1 MSVETAVS
9 GLITDVDQLNRLY
22 SQLFD
27 VPDEVQELI
36 RLLADSKA
44 RLTLSSRLLAKTSL
58 EESSNDN
65 DILTGK
71 AFNRFRSHLL
81 DLELFLDPEQ
91 WLHRSGVGAQNQH
104 SVRWDSFEHGDTQD
118 FCFHFKEY
126 IFQLD
131 SDCSTLITF
140 LNASVYGLHQV
151 NSIILIII

>member
-9 GLITDVDQLNRLY
+9 GLITDIDQLNRLY

-27 VPDEVQELI
+27 VPDEVRELI

-44 RLTLSSRLLAKTSL
+44 RLILSSRLLAKTSL
-58 EESSNDN
+58 EEPSNDN

-71 AFNRFRSHLL
+71 AFNHFRSCLL

-91 WLHRSGVGAQNQH
+91 WLHRSGAGAQNQH
-104 SVRWDSFEHGDTQD
+104 SVGWDSFEHGDTQD
-118 FCFHFKEY
+118 FCFHFKEH

-140 LNASVYGLHQV
+140 LNA
-151 NSIILIII
+151 